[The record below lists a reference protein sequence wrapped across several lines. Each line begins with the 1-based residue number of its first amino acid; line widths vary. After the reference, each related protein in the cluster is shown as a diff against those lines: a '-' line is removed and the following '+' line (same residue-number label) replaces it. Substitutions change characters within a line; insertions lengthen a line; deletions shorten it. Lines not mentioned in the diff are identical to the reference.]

1 MAGSKAQKKKGWRLK
16 VNLGLLAV
24 FLWGIFILFFMS
36 WIFVLGIFVGRGF
49 APDEITDI
57 SELKE
62 EIIRLKKPIENETQ
76 EETHSAPSDTA
87 EETEPELVFYERL
100 TAKKDEAKNN
110 LHTEGTKAVRD
121 VSPPVPAPAP
131 AATQAAGTGSVK
143 PSDDSKGKSGSG
155 QYTIQVAS
163 ISELANA
170 EKTVKELL
178 EKGFDAYYYEATVKG
193 KRYYRIRCGRFSNR
207 AEARV
212 YSLKLEEKTGLK
224 GYVTSIE

>member
-16 VNLGLLAV
+16 VNLGPLAI

-57 SELKE
+57 SEIKE

-76 EETHSAPSDTA
+76 EETYNAPSDND
-87 EETEPELVFYERL
+87 EETEPELAFYDRL
-100 TAKKDEAKNN
+100 TTKKDEAKNN
-110 LHTEGTKAVRD
+110 LHTEEKTVNKK
-121 VSPPVPAPAP
+121 VSSAPAPAP
-131 AATQAAGTGSVK
+131 AATQASGTGGVK
-143 PSDDSKGKSGSG
+143 SSEDSTGKSGSG
-155 QYTIQVAS
+155 YTIQVAS

-178 EKGFDAYYYEATVKG
+178 EKGFDAYYYEAIVKG
-193 KRYYRIRCGRFSNR
+193 KKYYRIRCGRFSNR

-224 GYVTSIE
+224 GYVTSVE

>member
-1 MAGSKAQKKKGWRLK
+1 MAGSKAQKKDKGWRFR
-16 VNLGLLAV
+16 VNLGPLSI

-57 SELKE
+57 SEIKGEL
-62 EIIRLKKPIENETQ
+62 IRLTKPIENETREDTYSAPTDTT
-76 EETHSAPSDTA
+76 EETV
-87 EETEPELVFYERL
+87 PELAFFNRL
-100 TAKKDEAKNN
+100 TTKKDESRNN
-110 LHTEGTKAVRD
+110 LKTEEKTSDRT
-121 VSPPVPAPAP
+121 VSEAPAKASAAP
-131 AATQAAGTGSVK
+131 ASGADNVK
-143 PSDDSKGKSGSG
+143 SSGNSAVKSGSG

-170 EKTVKELL
+170 EKAVKELL

-193 KRYYRIRCGRFSNR
+193 KKYYRVRCGRFSDR
-207 AEARV
+207 AEAQI

-224 GYVTSIE
+224 GYVTGVE